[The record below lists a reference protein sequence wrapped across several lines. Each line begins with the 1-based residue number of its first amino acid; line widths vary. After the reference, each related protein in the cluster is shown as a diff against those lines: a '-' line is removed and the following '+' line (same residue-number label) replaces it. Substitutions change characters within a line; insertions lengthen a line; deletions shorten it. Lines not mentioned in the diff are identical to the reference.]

1 MAAIAAKTDCKEPL
15 AALPVLTYSNVR
27 CAPVLANV
35 PFRHALTTIPTIGW
49 AFDFDGEH

>member
-27 CAPVLANV
+27 CAPVLTNA
-35 PFRHALTTIPTIGW
+35 PFRHALTTIPAIGGKYE
-49 AFDFDGEH
+49 FEGEH